1 MSSPSHADGRGL
13 PEYADRQ
20 RVPAGR
26 AVQAR
31 RQPHGGGSRCDASQK
46 GTAMPRSSDPAPTDL
61 LRIDD
66 ELGDEERL
74 VRETVRQFAADRILP
89 NVADWFEAGT
99 LPKELLPE
107 IGKLGLLGMHLK
119 GYGCAGMGAIAY
131 GVACRELEAADT
143 GLRSLVSVQG
153 SLAMFPIWKYGSDEQ
168 KDEWLPRMA
177 AGQAAGCFG
186 LTEPDHGSDPSSMST
201 RARRNG
207 PDWVLSGAKMWITN
221 GGIADIAVVWAGTE
235 DGIRGFLVPRG
246 ARGFTTRNIHKKL
259 SLRASVTSELYF
271 DEVRLPGSAVLPGVH
286 GLRGPLSCLSE
297 ARFGILWGV
306 TGAAR
311 TCFETA
317 ADYARTREQFGHKI
331 GAFQLTQRKL
341 AWMLADLQRSQL
353 LALHL
358 GRLKEAGTITPEQ
371 ISLGKMSNVR
381 TAIEIAREARTI
393 LGANGVTL
401 EYPVIR
407 HANNLESVLTYEG
420 TEEIHTLALGQAITG
435 ISAYR

>member
-1 MSSPSHADGRGL
+1 
-13 PEYADRQ
+13 
-20 RVPAGR
+20 
-26 AVQAR
+26 
-31 RQPHGGGSRCDASQK
+31 
-46 GTAMPRSSDPAPTDL
+46 MPRTTDPAPTDL

-66 ELGDEERL
+66 QLTDEERL
-74 VRETVRQFAADRILP
+74 VRDTVRRFADDRVMPDI
-89 NVADWFEAGT
+89 ADWFEAGT
-99 LPKELLPE
+99 LPRDLLPE
-107 IGKLGLLGMHLK
+107 VGKLGLLGMHLQ

-131 GVACRELEAADT
+131 GVACRELEAADS
-143 GLRSLVSVQG
+143 GLRSMVSVQG

-168 KDEWLPRMA
+168 KEEWLPRMA
-177 AGQAAGCFG
+177 AGEAAGCFG
-186 LTEPDHGSDPSSMST
+186 LTEPDHGSDPSSMKT

-207 PDWVLSGAKMWITN
+207 ADWVLAGSKMWITN
-221 GGIADIAVVWAGTE
+221 GSIADIAVVWAAT
-235 DGIRGFLVPRG
+235 DNGIRGFLVPRG
-246 ARGFTTRNIHKKL
+246 ARGFTARNIHKKL

-271 DEVRLPGSAVLPGVH
+271 DDVKLPGSAVLPGVQ
-286 GLRGPLSCLSE
+286 GLKGPLSCLSE
-297 ARFGILWGV
+297 ARYGILWGV

-317 ADYARTREQFGHKI
+317 AQYARTREQFGQKI
-331 GAFQLTQRKL
+331 GGFQLTQRKL
-341 AWMLADLQRSQL
+341 AWMLADLQRAQL

-371 ISLGKMSNVR
+371 VSLGKMSNVR
-381 TAIEIAREARTI
+381 TAIDIAREARTV